1 MSNFPLLHKQSFQ
14 KLSWNEFQESHFF
27 TIAKTYFS
35 KDSSLFSKLETQKP
49 FFRLHSQNL
58 LAKPLTSKQLYLCS
72 KPHNVFRTCTYART
86 HTHTARINNDTTEQ
100 SLCTTSKNRG
110 YAAHKKKINVTFL
123 QFSQKFSDYGDY
135 LLRLGYILYLLL
147 SCFPY
152 SHVYYSSVLWFTHKS
167 GHFLIYQWQV
177 NQRMWQSLYTLIR
190 YIQRKHFL
198 IYIVQYIKCILKCVY
213 SFAE

>member
-1 MSNFPLLHKQSFQ
+1 MNSKSHIFSQLLRRIFQ
-14 KLSWNEFQESHFF
+14 KIPPLSQNWKHKSHFSDY
-27 TIAKTYFS
+27 IHKTFWQNHSHQNSFICAQNHTMFS
-35 KDSSLFSKLETQKP
+35 E
-49 FFRLHSQNL
+49 H
-58 LAKPLTSKQLYLCS
+58 A
-72 KPHNVFRTCTYART
+72 HT
-86 HTHTARINNDTTEQ
+86 HAHIHTARINNDTTEH
-100 SLCTTSKNRG
+100 SLYTTSKNRG